1 VKDWGVKAGFSKIG
15 AGDVDWPEIRKA
27 VVEIGFAGWATA
39 EACGGNKERVAE
51 VLANMQK
58 HLLGKAE

>member
-1 VKDWGVKAGFSKIG
+1 MKAGFSKIG
-15 AGDVDWPEIRKA
+15 AGDVDWPEVRKA
-27 VVEIGFAGWATA
+27 VAEISFAGWATA
-39 EACGGNKERVAE
+39 EVCGGNKERVAE